1 MADLKYSTPKEAES
15 AFYAAFESGDV
26 EAMMAVW
33 ADDDGIECIH
43 PMGARHQGRAAVRE
57 SWRRVFEGSGAMAC
71 RLSEPMYRMV
81 GSLSVHTVHENITV
95 AAMAEQGESVVVAT
109 NVYRLTAEGW
119 RMVLHHGSVAPGTT
133 SRRHGEPAPPAA
145 LH

>member
-1 MADLKYSTPKEAES
+1 MTEIRYATPKEAED
-15 AFYAAFESGDV
+15 AFYTAFEAGDV

-33 ADDDGIECIH
+33 ADDEGIECIH
-43 PMGARHQGRAAVRE
+43 PMGARHRGPAAVRDG
-57 SWRRVFEGSGAMAC
+57 WRRVFEGSGAMAC
-71 RLSEPMYRMV
+71 RVSEPVYRMV

-109 NVYRLTAEGW
+109 NVYRLTAGGW

-133 SRRHGEPAPPAA
+133 SRRREDPPPAA
-145 LH
+145 SLH